1 MQGLP
6 VALAGR
12 DMVGIA
18 FTGSGKTMTFSLP
31 LIMAALY
38 SRIGGSSNAI
48 GRRGR
53 TSGDHSRTLA
63 RIGACGRHMKLFKI

>member
-18 FTGSGKTMTFSLP
+18 FTGSGKTMSFSLP
-31 LIMAALY
+31 LVMAALEEEMNMPLIPGEGPVGIVLAP
-38 SRIGGSSNAI
+38 SRVRSILLKIGVSI
-48 GRRGR
+48 
-53 TSGDHSRTLA
+53 
-63 RIGACGRHMKLFKI
+63 F